1 MTKKTAEIKELNPT
15 EAQTEQI
22 EKVFNLSAEGKE
34 VILGV
39 LSTKPY
45 VEVYAYTAL
54 LNKDEFTEKEAN
66 AIINFIGK
74 YPFIEVQ
81 AFFAKMNE
89 YFTEK

>member
-1 MTKKTAEIKELNPT
+1 MEKTTTEIKELNPT
-15 EAQTEQI
+15 ENALVA
-22 EKVFNLSAEGKE
+22 EKIFNLSIEGKE
-34 VILGV
+34 TILKV

-45 VEVYAYTAL
+45 VEVYPYTAL
-54 LNKDEFTEKEAN
+54 LTKDEFTEKEAN

-74 YPFIEVQ
+74 YPYSEVH